1 MGVVLAARQTSIDR
15 TVAVKKIKPNQ
26 LQSPDAQWRFLSE
39 AVVTG
44 HLEHPNIVPIY
55 DLGKDA
61 SGIVFYSMKHVV
73 GKRWD
78 RELSHKTLPENLEIF
93 MKIADAVAFAH
104 SRGILH
110 RDIKPENVMLGGYG
124 EVLLMDW
131 GLAIQVGSAS
141 AKTAGVGG
149 TPTYMA
155 PEMATTPPDELSY
168 ASDVYLL
175 GAVLYEIVTGS
186 PPHAGTSVDACLAN
200 VYQNRIQPTNKTG
213 ELVSIALKA
222 MATQPTSRYGSVEEL
237 QIAIRAYQSHM
248 QSILLSTRAEEHL
261 KAAEERGDYDLY
273 ARALLGFQ
281 EAQELWEGN
290 SAAREGIARTSLA
303 YAQRAMNKENFDL
316 AASLLDETNAEHT
329 TLLRSI
335 RAAQREH
342 QTRQQRLKTARR
354 IGAALVLALLLV
366 ASVAFFWIRTERDR
380 AVVARQGAEAAERE
394 AKAKQDEADSA
405 NLAANRPAQ
414 GGRSPR

>member
-1 MGVVLAARQTSIDR
+1 
-15 TVAVKKIKPNQ
+15 
-26 LQSPDAQWRFLSE
+26 
-39 AVVTG
+39 
-44 HLEHPNIVPIY
+44 
-55 DLGKDA
+55 
-61 SGIVFYSMKHVV
+61 MKHVV

-78 RELSHKTLPENLEIF
+78 RELSHKTLQENLEIF

-175 GAVLYEIVTGS
+175 GAVLYEIVTGN

-222 MATQPTSRYGSVEEL
+222 MATQPTSRYASTRRNCKRRFA
-237 QIAIRAYQSHM
+237 QYQSHM
-248 QSILLSTRAEEHL
+248 QSILLSTR
-261 KAAEERGDYDLY
+261 RG
-273 ARALLGFQ
+273 ALESGRRSRRLRPVCPRTAGLRGS
-281 EAQELWEGN
+281 AELWEGN
-290 SAAREGIARTSLA
+290 SAAQDGIARTSLA

-316 AASLLDETNAEHT
+316 AASLLDETNAEHAA
-329 TLLRSI
+329 LLRSI
-335 RAAQREH
+335 RAA
-342 QTRQQRLKTARR
+342 
-354 IGAALVLALLLV
+354 
-366 ASVAFFWIRTERDR
+366 
-380 AVVARQGAEAAERE
+380 
-394 AKAKQDEADSA
+394 
-405 NLAANRPAQ
+405 N
-414 GGRSPR
+414 